1 MVKNSVCIITS
12 DNDIEEV
19 VERFGTKDFYYK
31 PLFKL
36 EDNNRD
42 EYYEEDLKLKLLGE
56 NNIFSTEIPRLKGF
70 RAKTTDREKREN
82 VLSIVEGIFMNE
94 RQINIVN
101 DFAKYGNMVLI
112 VPNKV
117 KDPSATRS
125 NMEIRIS
132 DDIMEDFIEKFRRK
146 MYLQEGLRIYT
157 IDTYDS
163 GLEINPEE
171 DIQKFIERQKELV
184 KEERKNTIENIMKHF
199 TINFKYR
206 VMSYYTKLQ
215 EYSMNEIMS
224 ELDKLG
230 YLDDRFDDCF
240 INEEEARR
248 ILAKR
253 LCTLS
258 FRNDIDI
265 LMNEGI
271 IPKNAIQYDLNV

>member
-1 MVKNSVCIITS
+1 MVKNAVCIITS

-42 EYYEEDLKLKLLGE
+42 EYYEEDLKLNLLGE

-70 RAKTTDREKREN
+70 RTKTTDREKREN

-184 KEERKNTIENIMKHF
+184 KEEKKNTIENIMKHF

-258 FRNDIDI
+258 FRNDIDV

-271 IPKNAIQYDLNV
+271 IPRNAIQYDLNV

>member
-1 MVKNSVCIITS
+1 MVKNAVCIITS

-42 EYYEEDLKLKLLGE
+42 EYYEEDLKLNLLGE

-70 RAKTTDREKREN
+70 RTKTTDREKREN

-184 KEERKNTIENIMKHF
+184 KEEKKNTIENIMKHF

-271 IPKNAIQYDLNV
+271 IPRNAIQYDLNV